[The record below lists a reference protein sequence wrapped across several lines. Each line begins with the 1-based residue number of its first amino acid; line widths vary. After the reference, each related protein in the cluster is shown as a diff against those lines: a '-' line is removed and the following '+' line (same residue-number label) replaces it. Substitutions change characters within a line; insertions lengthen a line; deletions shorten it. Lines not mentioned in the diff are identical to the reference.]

1 VLFLF
6 FNLSNI
12 IIVGSLPIYIYE
24 HNYLINIKE
33 NYMKVNINNFF
44 NMQTSSKSKEK
55 TTQPLPQNVSTGR
68 SRNCDEIIISGR
80 VQKADQNR
88 FIDELKNQISKEVNT
103 PSSEQKIASL
113 KQQIEEG
120 NYQIDIDQIA
130 KKMLLH

>member
-1 VLFLF
+1 
-6 FNLSNI
+6 
-12 IIVGSLPIYIYE
+12 
-24 HNYLINIKE
+24 
-33 NYMKVNINNFF
+33 MKVNINNFF